1 VIVRRRELARG
12 ADAAESLAPIRVFL
26 DRFRRGPHPMP
37 TEPADFDPHR
47 CSPVLRLR
55 CRDWV
60 WPSTLLLAAAM
71 LMLGAIEPPRFAGS
85 MGTLFDEYGPVAF
98 GVLLA
103 VTGVRWCWVGR
114 LRGPRPDRCGG
125 CGYAMT
131 GLDPSDESVRCPE
144 CGADGRERRA
154 TRPVPLARVLLDLPG
169 VLAFLAGAFI
179 AVGWATMLSSGLLE
193 V

>member
-1 VIVRRRELARG
+1 MLQNRL
-12 ADAAESLAPIRVFL
+12 PPFRVFL
-26 DRFRRGPHPMP
+26 DRLRRGSHPMP

-47 CSPVLRLR
+47 SLQVLRLR
-55 CRDWV
+55 VRDWL
-60 WPSTLLLAAAM
+60 WPSALMLAAAM
-71 LMLGAIEPPRFAGS
+71 LMLGAIEPSRFAGS
-85 MGTLFDEYGPVAF
+85 MGTLFDEYGPIVF

-103 VTGVRWCWVGR
+103 IAGVRWCWVGR

-131 GLDPSDESVRCPE
+131 GLDPSDELVRCPE

-154 TRPVPLARVLLDLPG
+154 TRPVPLGRVLLDLPG
-169 VLAFLAGAFI
+169 VLAFLAGGFI
-179 AVGWATMLSSGLLE
+179 AVGWMMMLASGLFE